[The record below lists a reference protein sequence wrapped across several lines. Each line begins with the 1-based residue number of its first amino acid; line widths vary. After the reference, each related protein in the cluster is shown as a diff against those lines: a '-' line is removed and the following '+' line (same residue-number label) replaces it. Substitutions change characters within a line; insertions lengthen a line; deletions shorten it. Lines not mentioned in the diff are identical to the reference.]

1 MRRFFTVSTDPETIA
16 GVLNKALKDYS
27 AVKVENVTLLGTK
40 AYVTYSAREE
50 DEFIWVLWSTAGSIE
65 RCTKDDSA
73 SWPKPLFSSKDR
85 HEVELYYLRQGW
97 LDSAVTKSLPNS

>member
-1 MRRFFTVSTDPETIA
+1 MKKYFTVSTDPETIA

-27 AVKVENVTLLGTK
+27 AVKVEDVTLLGTT
-40 AYVTYSAREE
+40 AYVTYSAHEE
-50 DEFIWVLWSTAGSIE
+50 DEFVWVLWNTSGSIE
-65 RCTKDDSA
+65 RCTKEDAA

-85 HEVELYYLRQGW
+85 SEVERYYLRQGW